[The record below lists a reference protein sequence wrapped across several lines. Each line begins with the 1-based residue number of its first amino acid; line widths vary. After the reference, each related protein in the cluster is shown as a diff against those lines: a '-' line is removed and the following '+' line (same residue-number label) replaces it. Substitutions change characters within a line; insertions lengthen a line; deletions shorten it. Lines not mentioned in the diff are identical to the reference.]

1 MAELG
6 LADTNGILRQP
17 WIEPAR
23 TSAGLGWER
32 LYVSTQA
39 EQPYRASFGAASTHQ
54 LILHL
59 DGPVTVRRGHGGL
72 GSPRR
77 VPPGGMFL
85 HPAAHD
91 LTVELGGDLRT
102 VHVYLAEEAVQEA
115 AERDSRIELAEELGG
130 SDPLIE
136 QLVLGLDGV
145 LRGWEPA
152 ARTYVDHLSVLLAAQ
167 LGRYHSVRPVG
178 RWPRARPGLSGREF
192 AAVRDMMDARIGEPI
207 PLADLATAVSLSV
220 SQFSRQF
227 KARTGETPHR
237 FLMRLRVE
245 QACRLLRASTIPIAE
260 VAVRS
265 GFSHQEHLCRALRA
279 QLGVTPAEVRRG
291 QLPSSPLARSISAL
305 FLTRTGRVRVMAA
318 ESRSATPSRTRLRA
332 QSTVSE
338 MLGALR
344 RSRARR
350 PRTTWTRRSA
360 AASGRPVFLL
370 RRISSSRP
378 ASG

>member
-6 LADTNGILRQP
+6 LADTNGILSQP
-17 WIEPAR
+17 WIEPVR
-23 TSAGLGWER
+23 TSVGLGWER

-39 EQPYRASFGAASTHQ
+39 EQPYRASFGSARTHQ

-85 HPAAHD
+85 HPAGRD
-91 LTVELGGDLRT
+91 LTVELGGSLQT
-102 VHVYLAEEAVQEA
+102 VHVYLDDDAVREAMDLQSPV
-115 AERDSRIELAEELGG
+115 ELAEELGN

-152 ARTYVDHLSVLLAAQ
+152 ARTYADHLSVLLAAH
-167 LGRYHSVRPVG
+167 LGRYHSVRPV
-178 RWPRARPGLSGREF
+178 PRRAGVRPGLSGRQLTV
-192 AAVRDMMDARIGEPI
+192 VRDMMDARLAEPI
-207 PLADLATAVSLSV
+207 PLADLAAAVSLSV

-227 KARTGETPHR
+227 KACTGESPHR

-245 QACRLLRASTIPIAE
+245 QACRLLRASTMPIAE

-265 GFSHQEHLCRALRA
+265 GFSHQEHLTRALRA
-279 QLGVTPAEVRRG
+279 LVGTTPAAVRRG
-291 QLPSSPLARSISAL
+291 Q
-305 FLTRTGRVRVMAA
+305 
-318 ESRSATPSRTRLRA
+318 
-332 QSTVSE
+332 
-338 MLGALR
+338 
-344 RSRARR
+344 
-350 PRTTWTRRSA
+350 
-360 AASGRPVFLL
+360 
-370 RRISSSRP
+370 
-378 ASG
+378 